1 MQALDMIDTPSDKL
15 CLPYQFFV
23 SVAKVSAVFWRKTL
37 LGARVSCYLA
47 AGEVIFRLWSLRN
60 QRCILGDVTSGRPQQ
75 LDASIPPPP
84 HIFIVFIRL
93 D

>member
-15 CLPYQFFV
+15 VFPLATVSVFV
-23 SVAKVSAVFWRKTL
+23 SVAKVSAVFGEKFL

-60 QRCILGDVTSGRPQQ
+60 QRCILGDVTSGSPLQ
-75 LDASIPPPP
+75 LRC
-84 HIFIVFIRL
+84 V
-93 D
+93 